1 MSDVSGI
8 STVATE
14 FRKILKY

>member
-1 MSDVSGI
+1 LSDFHENLIFSKY
-8 STVATE
+8 